1 MALAPSSSDQLSS
14 RYEVKKDGLLMDF
27 MTDEG
32 IFHAIALAR
41 RLKPVTGLQTFAT
54 VCSTWV
60 WISRSSTRRSR
71 QNVLGNQWIDNVA
84 KANAMVSRMCLLI
97 CFLSARFI
105 SWILE
110 QPASSLMVHHPRMR
124 QIKEFSKVESGAGL
138 SEFHEVKTSM
148 GAFGA
153 ATRKP
158 SKLYSSEK
166 WIAKL
171 ERSIPAGFRP
181 DPQLQT
187 STVDAFGGVT
197 GGRDLQATQAYPDR
211 YGQELLRVWRR
222 HKRTKPSHWPAD
234 DESEDSDEFEEDA
247 WHDTNMDA
255 LVRKKKVSL
264 YRMPF

>member
-1 MALAPSSSDQLSS
+1 
-14 RYEVKKDGLLMDF
+14 MDF

-181 DPQLQT
+181 GP
-187 STVDAFGGVT
+187 
-197 GGRDLQATQAYPDR
+197 
-211 YGQELLRVWRR
+211 
-222 HKRTKPSHWPAD
+222 
-234 DESEDSDEFEEDA
+234 
-247 WHDTNMDA
+247 
-255 LVRKKKVSL
+255 
-264 YRMPF
+264 